1 MAINMVELMVD
12 GDADA
17 CGHEVEVTDYEC
29 VLSTSFDS
37 GQGQA
42 LTDIKK
48 LLKHMSDKHPSEYM
62 KFVSSDMMIAYT

>member
-17 CGHEVEVTDYEC
+17 CGHEVEVSEYEW
-29 VLSTSFDS
+29 VLSTRFDS

-48 LLKHMSDKHPSEYM
+48 LLQYMSNEHPAEYM
-62 KFVSSDMMIAYT
+62 KFVSNDMMIAYT